1 MNDNIFIPIKIIFA
15 LLTKHKD
22 SLDKQN
28 FQDFQIGQ
36 EIYYNQLVHT

>member
-15 LLTKHKD
+15 QLTKHKD
-22 SLDKQN
+22 SLDK
-28 FQDFQIGQ
+28 QDFQIGQ